1 MAVGSIEGATVG
13 SSVVIKLGAS
23 EDCPRWCSLGDG
35 DGVFGEG
42 EILLSV
48 GYAEGYKEDDITL
61 GTNDGPKL
69 DSIEGMILGSVDGKP
84 LGTLEVEE
92 AEKE

>member
-1 MAVGSIEGATVG
+1 MAVGSIEGATMG
-13 SSVVIKLGAS
+13 SSVVNKLGAP

-35 DGVFGEG
+35 DGV
-42 EILLSV
+42 LV
-48 GYAEGYKEDDITL
+48 TL

-69 DSIEGMILGSVDGKP
+69 DSIEGMILGSVNGKP